1 MTPVTD
7 KAKQATVLSVRLHE
21 RQIGTITRLSGDK
34 HLFAFDEAYIEDAKR
49 QTLSLSFKSASGGLV
64 NSLRPYSLKLPPF
77 FSNLLPEG
85 HLREYLARQIGVK
98 PEREFFLLA
107 ALGLDLPGAVTVVPL
122 DGPTLD
128 EEAQAAKREDKKEDA
143 QLRFSLAGVQLK
155 FSAIAAARG
164 GLTIPANGIGGSWIV
179 KLPSMAF
186 PAVSENEFA
195 MLALA
200 RKIGIEVPETRLLP
214 VAEIQ
219 GLPEGVGQLQG
230 NAFAVERFDRTRDGG
245 RVHMEDFAQVFGIFP
260 DDKYGKRNYSSIAAV
275 LWAEIGEV
283 AVEDFMR
290 RLVFSIMIGNGDMH
304 LKNWTL
310 LYRDGVRPSLSP
322 AYDFV
327 ATVPY
332 LPNDSL
338 ALTFGGEKSLRG
350 ISQATVRRFAEK
362 AGLAVGPLWQ
372 IVEETITAT
381 QENWRALPEADLL
394 PKNIRD
400 AIDAHIKGIK
410 PSA

>member
-1 MTPVTD
+1 MTD
-7 KAKQATVLSVRLHE
+7 KAKQTTVLSVRLHD
-21 RQIGTITRLSGDK
+21 RQIGTITRLSGDRQ
-34 HLFAFDEAYIEDAKR
+34 LFAFDESYIDDANR

-64 NSLRPYSLKLPPF
+64 TSLRPYTLKLPQF

-122 DGPTLD
+122 DGATVD
-128 EEAQAAKREDKKEDA
+128 DGEVAVKRADKKEDT

-164 GLTIPANGIGGSWIV
+164 GLTIPANGIGGAWIV
-179 KLPSMAF
+179 KLPSMTF
-186 PAVSENEFA
+186 PAVSENEYA

-200 RKIGIEVPETRLLP
+200 RKLGIEVPQTRLVP
-214 VAEIQ
+214 VSEIQ

-230 NAFAVERFDRTRDGG
+230 SAFVVERFDRTSDGK
-245 RVHMEDFAQVFGIFP
+245 RVHMEDFAQVFGLFP
-260 DDKYGKRNYSSIAAV
+260 DEKYGKRNYSNIAAV
-275 LWAEIGEV
+275 LWAEIGEE
-283 AVEDFMR
+283 AVNDFMR
-290 RLVFSIMIGNGDMH
+290 RLVFSIVIGNGDMH

-327 ATVPY
+327 STVPY
-332 LPNDSL
+332 IPNDNL
-338 ALTFGGEKSLRG
+338 ALKFGGDKNLRG

-362 AGLAVGPLWQ
+362 AGLAVGPLWRT
-372 IVEETITAT
+372 VDETIAAT
-381 QENWRALPEADLL
+381 RENWRTLPEADLL

-400 AIDAHIKGIK
+400 AINAHIEGVN
-410 PSA
+410 PSE